1 MATNPAGSRPRHL
14 PNAGA
19 ATSAPLQ
26 LSAFKFQLSATVSCR
41 VAYSHTINPTKRIII
56 QRFDG
61 TLSLSAVYQGT
72 EQLWADPKYDRNFN
86 GITDLSHSV
95 VSGTVED
102 VRALS
107 RFVSSRDQASTGRWA
122 VVTNDPK
129 ITAFVL
135 VFSRLLTRP
144 SLSVFSTWTAASA
157 FMQVEGPP
165 PA

>member
-1 MATNPAGSRPRHL
+1 VAAHGPAFGRQTPYIFAFVSR
-14 PNAGA
+14 GA
-19 ATSAPLQ
+19 AYQPPP
-26 LSAFKFQLSATVSCR
+26 TVS
-41 VAYSHTINPTKRIII
+41 YSHTINPTKRIII

-61 TLSLSAVYQGT
+61 TLSLTSVYEGT
-72 EQLWADPKYDRNFN
+72 EKLWADPNYDRAFD

-95 VSGTVED
+95 VSGSVDD

-107 RFVSSRDQASTGRWA
+107 RFVAGRENASTGRWA

-135 VFSRLLTRP
+135 VFSRLMTRP
-144 SLSVFSTWTAASA
+144 SLSVFSTWAAASA
-157 FMQVEGPP
+157 YMHVETQP

>member
-1 MATNPAGSRPRHL
+1 MP
-14 PNAGA
+14 
-19 ATSAPLQ
+19 
-26 LSAFKFQLSATVSCR
+26 
-41 VAYSHTINPTKRIII
+41 YSHTINLKRKIII

-61 TLSLSAVYQGT
+61 TLSLTNVCEGI
-72 EQLWADPKYDRNFN
+72 EQLWSDGQYDRSFD

-95 VSGTVED
+95 VSGNVED

-107 RFVSSRDQASTGRWA
+107 RFVTNRAQASTGRWA

-135 VFSRLLTRP
+135 VFSRLTSKP
-144 SLSVFSTWTAASA
+144 ALSVFSTWAAATA
-157 FMQVEGPP
+157 FMQFETPP